1 MNLRNFNGFNSNYS
15 FHHQYWE
22 GNPAKFSRDLTQK
35 EKEQIL
41 ADVEKL
47 YNRAKDHETETL
59 KNAYQKDVEMM
70 IRKYGKISN

>member
-1 MNLRNFNGFNSNYS
+1 M
-15 FHHQYWE
+15 
-22 GNPAKFSRDLTQK
+22 
-35 EKEQIL
+35 

>member
-1 MNLRNFNGFNSNYS
+1 
-15 FHHQYWE
+15 
-22 GNPAKFSRDLTQK
+22 LTQK

-47 YNRAKDHETETL
+47 YKRAKDHEAETL

-70 IRKYGKISN
+70 IRKYGKISD